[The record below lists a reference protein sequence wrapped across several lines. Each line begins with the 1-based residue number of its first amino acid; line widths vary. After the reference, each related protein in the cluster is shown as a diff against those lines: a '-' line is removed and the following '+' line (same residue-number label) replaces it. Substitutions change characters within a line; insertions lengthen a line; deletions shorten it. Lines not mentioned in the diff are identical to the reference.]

1 MDESVRLRQA
11 TAADFDATVDLLGY
25 VFHHDY
31 DDEART
37 LERTIWE
44 PERSIVADDA
54 GAIVGHTLALTRDLT
69 VPGAVVPAAHVTGVG
84 VAPSHRRRGLLRAM
98 MHRQLTETAEAGRE
112 PIAVLWASETTIYP
126 RFGYGPS
133 AGSMSLSAMTRELRI
148 RPDAPG
154 ADLRLRLVDPKKAQD
169 ELAAIYDTVR
179 AGRVGWSSRPR
190 GWWDF
195 LLADLKDNRG
205 GATMRHGVI
214 CDGPDGR
221 PAGYA
226 TWRVKG
232 KWDEYGPDAQ
242 VRVTEVAADDPA
254 VYAALWR
261 FLFGIDLARS
271 LEYDTA
277 AVDEPL
283 YLLVDEPRR
292 LGRKYEEA
300 LWVRVLDLPSAL
312 EARRY
317 LTPVD
322 VVLEVSDPLLPANEG
337 RWRLTGG
344 RDKAACV
351 RTDEPADL
359 ALSITDLGALYL
371 GGTSLGS
378 LIAAGRVKPLTG
390 NIPEAA
396 FGWHRLP
403 NPIEVF

>member
-11 TAADFDATVDLLGY
+11 TSDDFDAVVDLLGH

-31 DDEART
+31 DEEGRA

-44 PERSIVADDA
+44 PARSLVADDA
-54 GAIVGHTLALTRDLT
+54 GDVVGHTTAQTRDLT
-69 VPGAVVPAAHVTGVG
+69 VPGAVLPAAHVTGVG
-84 VAPSHRRRGLLRAM
+84 VAPTHRRRGLLRAM
-98 MHRQLTETAEAGRE
+98 MQRQLTEVAAAGRE

-133 AGSMSLSAMTRELRI
+133 AGVMSITAMTRELRI
-148 RPDAPG
+148 RPDIPG
-154 ADLRLRLVDPKKAQD
+154 ADLRLRLVDPQKARD
-169 ELAAIYDTVR
+169 DLTAVYDRVAAT
-179 AGRVGWSSRPR
+179 RVGWSGRP
-190 GWWDF
+190 GSWWDF
-195 LLADLKDNRG
+195 RLADLKDNRD
-205 GATMRHGVI
+205 GATSRHGVVHYDD
-214 CDGPDGR
+214 DGTPDG
-221 PAGYA
+221 YA
-226 TWRVKG
+226 LWRTKG
-232 KWDEYGPDAQ
+232 RWDEWGPDAK
-242 VRVTEVAADDPA
+242 VRVVEVAADDPA

-271 LEYDTA
+271 LSYDGA

-283 YLLVDEPRR
+283 FLMVDEPRR

-300 LWVRVLDLPSAL
+300 LWVRVVDLPAAL

-322 VVLEVSDPLLPANEG
+322 LVLEVSDPLLPANEG

-344 RDKAACV
+344 PEKASCV
-351 RTDEPADL
+351 RTDEAPDL
-359 ALSITDLGALYL
+359 AMTVTDLGALYL

-378 LIAAGRVKPLTG
+378 LITAGRVRPLTG
-390 NIPEAA
+390 NIPYAA
-396 FGWHRLP
+396 FGWHRAP